1 MAILFTYLMQI
12 GISRDDQ
19 AMQALM
25 ARCAVAEGVET
36 AAQHDYLCAQKCE
49 LFQGFLCAPALPVA
63 DFEALIKG
71 LPQWA

>member
-1 MAILFTYLMQI
+1 
-12 GISRDDQ
+12 
-19 AMQALM
+19 MQALM